1 MFQTN
6 IILYFEQI
14 TILPL
19 AKQIGYTTIPLVVLC
34 TVEDQAT
41 PGCLLGTS
49 QTQIPKVILPSRS
62 LQCTQLSTIRLNRKC
77 LKVFYGAQH
86 YPMVV

>member
-14 TILPL
+14 TILPI
-19 AKQIGYTTIPLVVLC
+19 AKKSVILPYRWVVLC
-34 TVEDQAT
+34 TVEDQAS